1 MVAGTGPIVRKVR
14 GPGWMGHPLL
24 AGTPNLGIFFRR
36 SPVQNREFFL
46 GEFPRSLDD
55 RFRLS
60 IPQELL
66 DPFLAGG
73 SETILAKERPGALS
87 LWNAAVWHDRLSAGV
102 ELIKAKMQ
110 SGKLDGRLEEVQ
122 LLSRLL
128 STRHRPVTL
137 EGRGR
142 LLIPEGFR
150 EFLGVE
156 PSGEVIVLGAG
167 VCLEIWNP
175 RQWIKIISKG
185 DMPEFQQLFDKL
197 SS

>member
-1 MVAGTGPIVRKVR
+1 MPPSGTTG
-14 GPGWMGHPLL
+14 
-24 AGTPNLGIFFRR
+24 
-36 SPVQNREFFL
+36 
-46 GEFPRSLDD
+46 
-55 RFRLS
+55 
-60 IPQELL
+60 
-66 DPFLAGG
+66 
-73 SETILAKERPGALS
+73 
-87 LWNAAVWHDRLSAGV
+87 LSAGV

-128 STRHRPVTL
+128 STRHRPVAL

-156 PSGEVIVLGAG
+156 ASGEVIVLGAG

-175 RQWIKIISKG
+175 CAWISYLEGQI
-185 DMPEFQQLFDKL
+185 PEFQQLFDKL